1 MPSAAR
7 ATSLPLP
14 GPQTEFPRT
23 PTDICIYGGAAGG
36 GKTVG
41 LILEPLRHVSRRSR
55 WPGRSDACRPVPS
68 NRARQ
73 EARQPASP
81 RPRTRSSNP
90 APSSGESMSHTDQAA
105 AGREPRLS
113 RGCAPLGWR
122 RGRQRRA
129 GRSSM
134 ALKNSNVSVGP
145 YSSTAMLPARVGDST
160 TPGPQKAASLGTRR
174 CRLGVER
181 GLWAHVK
188 PSTVRCSCQVSGRRE
203 CASSL
208 SAVRSRG

>member
-14 GPQTEFPRT
+14 GPQTEFPLT

-55 WPGRSDACRPVPS
+55 WPGHSAACRPVPS

-81 RPRTRSSNP
+81 RPRTGSSNP
-90 APSSGESMSHTDQAA
+90 APSSSESMQT
-105 AGREPRLS
+105 
-113 RGCAPLGWR
+113 
-122 RGRQRRA
+122 
-129 GRSSM
+129 RST
-134 ALKNSNVSVGP
+134 LVG
-145 YSSTAMLPARVGDST
+145 LI
-160 TPGPQKAASLGTRR
+160 
-174 CRLGVER
+174 
-181 GLWAHVK
+181 
-188 PSTVRCSCQVSGRRE
+188 
-203 CASSL
+203 ASSL
-208 SAVRSRG
+208 LTFRAMVPIQRKAVGSVRGRAEPQRMVEDRRYEYGDPNSPSRFGRYGKLPV

>member
-14 GPQTEFPRT
+14 GPQTEFPRR

-55 WPGRSDACRPVPS
+55 WPGRSAACRPVPS

-90 APSSGESMSHTDQAA
+90 APSANESVSAGSPWTLSASGDPAPEE
-105 AGREPRLS
+105 GLRREPGLQHPLDDRHGQQYGNRNDPGRIRLQ
-113 RGCAPLGWR
+113 WR
-122 RGRQRRA
+122 RGLPRRHQCC
-129 GRSSM
+129 
-134 ALKNSNVSVGP
+134 K
-145 YSSTAMLPARVGDST
+145 
-160 TPGPQKAASLGTRR
+160 SLFEH
-174 CRLGVER
+174 RLGDCHSDRRDAATIGSRAELR
-181 GLWAHVK
+181 RLLRLRSGAHY
-188 PSTVRCSCQVSGRRE
+188 R
-203 CASSL
+203 
-208 SAVRSRG
+208 

>member
-55 WPGRSDACRPVPS
+55 WPGRSAACRPVPS

-90 APSSGESMSHTDQAA
+90 APSSRQSVSRGISLCGIEKPAVA
-105 AGREPRLS
+105 AG
-113 RGCAPLGWR
+113 CAGPAR
-122 RGRQRRA
+122 RQA
-129 GRSSM
+129 GRDAQGSSTSRQT
-134 ALKNSNVSVGP
+134 AGSISVGR
-145 YSSTAMLPARVGDST
+145 YSSTAVPARGSR
-160 TPGPQKAASLGTRR
+160 PWLHGCAP
-174 CRLGVER
+174 R
-181 GLWAHVK
+181 G
-188 PSTVRCSCQVSGRRE
+188 RVSDVTK
-203 CASSL
+203 L
-208 SAVRSRG
+208 

>member
-14 GPQTEFPRT
+14 GPQTEFPRR

-55 WPGRSDACRPVPS
+55 RPGRSAACRPVPS

-90 APSSGESMSHTDQAA
+90 APSSEESMQTSSSGRARLIPLSPIAA
-105 AGREPRLS
+105 APNGSRTITASLLPSRL
-113 RGCAPLGWR
+113 CAGGGYLG
-122 RGRQRRA
+122 
-129 GRSSM
+129 
-134 ALKNSNVSVGP
+134 
-145 YSSTAMLPARVGDST
+145 STATYHGPPDSV
-160 TPGPQKAASLGTRR
+160 RR
-174 CRLGVER
+174 
-181 GLWAHVK
+181 
-188 PSTVRCSCQVSGRRE
+188 
-203 CASSL
+203 
-208 SAVRSRG
+208 